1 MQKEEVKY
9 ILFHSAGFAVIIGC
23 TLMQFFYFLDILMYG
38 CVTLIEPNIYI
49 LTIEIIWLIFGLIYV
64 FWRYFQFLS
73 WTNIHFTIFKQ
84 SKDKEIEI
92 NKVWTKEHL
101 KTRLS
106 LWQRIVLRINGYVF
120 LRKEERE
127 GWTDYLPIYLVKCDK
142 HGYFEDYPHGH
153 REYFICPKCEE
164 ESKEKWT

>member
-9 ILFHSAGFAVIIGC
+9 ILFHSAGFAVIVGC
-23 TLMQFFYFLDILMYG
+23 VLMQFLYFLDILMYG
-38 CVTLIEPNIYI
+38 YVTLVEPNIYI

-73 WTNIHFTIFKQ
+73 RTNIYFLRL
-84 SKDKEIEI
+84 SKITNEQI
-92 NKVWTKEHL
+92 KVWTQEHL

-106 LWQRIVLRINGYVF
+106 LWQRIALKINGYVF
-120 LRKEERE
+120 LRYEKRE
-127 GWTDYLPIYLVKCDK
+127 GWTDYLPFYLVKCDK

-153 REYFICPKCEE
+153 HEYFICPKCEE

>member
-1 MQKEEVKY
+1 
-9 ILFHSAGFAVIIGC
+9 
-23 TLMQFFYFLDILMYG
+23 MYG
-38 CVTLIEPNIYI
+38 HVTLIEPNIYI

-73 WTNIHFTIFKQ
+73 RTNIHFTIFKQ

-106 LWQRIVLRINGYVF
+106 LWQRVILKVNGYVF
-120 LRKEERE
+120 LRYEKRE
-127 GWTDYLPIYLVKCDK
+127 GWTDCLPIYLVKCNK
-142 HGYFEDYPHGH
+142 HGYFEDYPHGFF
-153 REYFICPKCEE
+153 EYFWCQKCEE
-164 ESKEKWT
+164 ERKEKWI

>member
-38 CVTLIEPNIYI
+38 YVTLVEPNIYI

-73 WTNIHFTIFKQ
+73 RTNIYFLRL
-84 SKDKEIEI
+84 SKITNEQI
-92 NKVWTKEHL
+92 KVWTQEHL
-101 KTRLS
+101 KTRLN
-106 LWQRIVLRINGYVF
+106 LWQRIVLKINGYVF
-120 LRKEERE
+120 LRYEKHE
-127 GWTDYLPIYLVKCDK
+127 GWTDYLPIYLVKCNK

-164 ESKEKWT
+164 ERKEKWI